1 MRRLLPC
8 LLLLCTTTAV
18 IAPRAGAITRDQVLA
33 RARAYA
39 YHPWRCATQN
49 LTASCAASYKSVYI
63 PGDYVGLPYDW
74 GGYMTLFEFDQQI
87 AKGYGAGSQPADGVL
102 ACTAGLDCS
111 GFVSKCWDAGHWS
124 TSTLSSVSTPTT
136 QAALLPGDA
145 YNKAGSHV
153 VLFSHK
159 LASGEPIWY
168 EAAGYNVHITVHGGW
183 SNVTGFSPIR
193 YNKITGSGA
202 GNPLGTTSNPIV
214 INALPYTDTRDT
226 STSNSDSIDG
236 CGAAPTKDESG
247 PEFIYKVSFTQP
259 GTVTIQITD
268 DAGADIDPHL
278 YGSLNTGDCLARHD
292 SALSHPVDCGSYY
305 IVADTFAGKA
315 GKYTL
320 KVSFTAT
327 PGQACGSGPPAYA
340 PKGAMGDSCAYPSNK
355 NLPFCNANLGAT
367 TCIYGTSS
375 SFCSKPCKGNGDCTA
390 FSGGCCKDIN
400 GKGEYYCMTS
410 SYCAGVKLDGG
421 VKTDS
426 GSAGA
431 DGPAPQSDAAAGSEA
446 GAAADGSTPGS
457 EAGASGDGAPPP
469 DEGDDDS
476 GCSCRVQREGSGS
489 SAAAGLAA
497 LLLLGLLRRRRSS

>member
-1 MRRLLPC
+1 MRRLLLC
-8 LLLLCTTTAV
+8 LPLLCCA
-18 IAPRAGAITRDQVLA
+18 AAALALPAEAITRDQVLA

-39 YHPWRCATQN
+39 YHPWRCTTQN

-87 AKGYGAGSQPADGVL
+87 AKGFGAGSYASDGVL
-102 ACTAGLDCS
+102 SCTAGLDCS

-124 TSTLSSVSTPTT
+124 TSTLHNVSSPTT

-153 VLFSHK
+153 VLYSHK

-168 EAAGYNVHITVHGGW
+168 EAGGYNTHITVHSGW

-193 YNKITGSGA
+193 YDKITGSSA
-202 GNPLGTTSNPIV
+202 GNPQGTTQNPIV
-214 INALPYTDTRDT
+214 INALPYTDARDT
-226 STSNSDSIDG
+226 SSSDSDSIDG

-247 PEFIYKVSFTQP
+247 PEFIYKVSFTKP
-259 GTVTIQITD
+259 GTVTIQTTD
-268 DAGADIDPHL
+268 DVGADIDPHL
-278 YGSLNTGDCLARHD
+278 FGSLNTSDCLARHD
-292 SALSHPVDCGSYY
+292 SALSHPVDCGTYY
-305 IVADTFAGKA
+305 IVVDSFGGKA

-327 PGQACGSGPPAYA
+327 AGKACGSGPAAYA

-400 GKGEYYCMTS
+400 GKGEYYCMLAS
-410 SYCAGVKLDGG
+410 FCAGQKLDAGVKADTGA
-421 VKTDS
+421 
-426 GSAGA
+426 GS
-431 DGPAPQSDAAAGSEA
+431 DGPSPQSDAAPGSEA
-446 GAAADGSTPGS
+446 GAADDGSSTTS
-457 EAGASGDGAPPP
+457 EAGTSGDGAPPP

-476 GCSCRVQREGSGS
+476 GCSCRVQRTGDGGA
-489 SAAAGLAA
+489 AAAGLAA
-497 LLLLGLLRRRRSS
+497 LLLLGLLRRRSS